1 MGKNKK
7 YGNQFKQEVLAM
19 VATGER
25 TVSQIERD
33 LDITPGLIYKWQQ
46 RYRVVEEKLQPS
58 AERAEQVEIRRL
70 KRELEIT
77 RQERDILKKAIRVF
91 SRENREPLPVH
102 SCDTSYPPRHFLV
115 GSTEER
121 GGWYAPRSQRRIEKK
136 AQANSP

>member
-7 YGNQFKQEVLAM
+7 YSNEFKQEVLAM

-33 LDITPGLIYKWQQ
+33 LDITAGLIYKWQQ
-46 RYRVVEEKLQPS
+46 RYRVVEEKVQPS
-58 AERAEQVEIRRL
+58 AERAEQAEIRRL

-91 SRENREPLPVH
+91 SRGE
-102 SCDTSYPPRHFLV
+102 S
-115 GSTEER
+115 
-121 GGWYAPRSQRRIEKK
+121 
-136 AQANSP
+136 

>member
-7 YGNQFKQEVLAM
+7 YSNEFKQEVLSM
-19 VATGER
+19 VAAGER

-46 RYRVVEEKLQPS
+46 RYRVVEDNLQPS
-58 AERAEQVEIRRL
+58 AERAEHTEIRRL

-91 SRENREPLPVH
+91 SRGE
-102 SCDTSYPPRHFLV
+102 S
-115 GSTEER
+115 
-121 GGWYAPRSQRRIEKK
+121 
-136 AQANSP
+136 